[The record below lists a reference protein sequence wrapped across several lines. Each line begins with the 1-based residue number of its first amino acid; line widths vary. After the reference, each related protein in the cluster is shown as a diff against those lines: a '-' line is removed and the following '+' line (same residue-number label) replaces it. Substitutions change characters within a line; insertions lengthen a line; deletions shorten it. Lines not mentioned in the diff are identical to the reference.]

1 MTDFVTIKEVA
12 ARDGLQ
18 AQSVE
23 ITLEQRRDL
32 IEALVKSEGA
42 RARDWFL
49 CLAKSGAA
57 DGGNG

>member
-32 IEALVKSEGA
+32 IEALVK
-42 RARDWFL
+42 
-49 CLAKSGAA
+49 AKVPELEIGSFVTPKAVPQMAGT
-57 DGGNG
+57 D